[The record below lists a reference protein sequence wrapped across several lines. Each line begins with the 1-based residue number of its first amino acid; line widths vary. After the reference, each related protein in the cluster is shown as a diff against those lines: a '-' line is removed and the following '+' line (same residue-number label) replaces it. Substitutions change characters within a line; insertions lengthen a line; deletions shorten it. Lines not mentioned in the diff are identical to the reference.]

1 MGTEQRGI
9 AGAGIHTELG
19 TPLSEVHGAIWAVP
33 DSPHTVILQFHYTW
47 YTLNTTVRCDVEK
60 SRITG
65 GLGRS
70 AMVVSANT
78 QGESRLIIAY
88 SSVIFAS
95 SVSNC
100 LCAGV
105 RLMLIPV
112 ER

>member
-70 AMVVSANT
+70 RHG
-78 QGESRLIIAY
+78 GERKHTGREPFNNSIQ
-88 SSVIFAS
+88 
-95 SVSNC
+95 
-100 LCAGV
+100 
-105 RLMLIPV
+105 
-112 ER
+112 